1 MAKKADPPGPIGL
14 APKPG
19 FPHPLYPT
27 VGKLDASPP
36 QGGYRSQIDTRSP
49 FGPSLLADTA
59 KVKNPY
65 SGYGTGAGDM
75 TRSAFARSLTD
86 TSRNAMNRSIDK
98 FNVDYRT
105 QAEKSRGEDILAQR
119 QNSMD
124 RYRMDTLRDVYN
136 VDVATGYDQKI
147 KDLTAYQT
155 REFKNADAK
164 MTAAILGAIGGLI

>member
-1 MAKKADPPGPIGL
+1 MAKKANPPGPLGN

-19 FPHPLYPT
+19 FANPLYPT
-27 VGKLDASPP
+27 IGKLDASPP
-36 QGGYRSQIDTRSP
+36 QGGYRSQINTQSP
-49 FGPSLLADTA
+49 FGPALLASTA
-59 KVKNPY
+59 KVANPY
-65 SGYGTGAGDM
+65 HGYGTGAGDM

-136 VDVATGYDQKI
+136 ADVATGYDQRV

-164 MTAAILGAIGGLI
+164 MTASILHAVGGLI

>member
-1 MAKKADPPGPIGL
+1 MAKKADPPPPLGT
-14 APKPG
+14 APRPG
-19 FPHPLYPT
+19 YGNPLYPT

-36 QGGYRSQIDTRSP
+36 QGGYRSQINAQSP
-49 FGPSLLADTA
+49 FGPALLARTA
-59 KVKNPY
+59 KVTNPNR
-65 SGYGTGAGDM
+65 SYGTSAADQS
-75 TRSAFARSLTD
+75 RSAFARSLTD

-105 QAEKSRGEDILAQR
+105 QAEKSRAEDILAQR

-136 VDVATGYDQKI
+136 VDVSTGYDQKI

-164 MTAAILGAIGGLI
+164 MAAAVLGMIGGLI